1 MTQGN
6 IKGCAGHDS
15 DYWKRQ
21 ENITAEAFAHMYEAQ
36 FDKIRYKEMKKY
48 FPQALEYF
56 EGKLKEAAK

>member
-1 MTQGN
+1 MQDIQISNGEVRN
-6 IKGCAGHDS
+6 
-15 DYWKRQ
+15 
-21 ENITAEAFAHMYEAQ
+21 FVHMYEAQ